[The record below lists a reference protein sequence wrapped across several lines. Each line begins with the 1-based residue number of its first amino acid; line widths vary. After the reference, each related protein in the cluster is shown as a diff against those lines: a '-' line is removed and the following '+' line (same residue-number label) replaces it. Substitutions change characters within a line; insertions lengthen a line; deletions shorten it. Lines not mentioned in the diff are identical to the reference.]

1 MRTLK
6 RHILVMGFILCT
18 CVNVYAANSG
28 SQSLFPKSLGMTGEI
43 VGKNVNI
50 RNHPDVHADVI
61 EKVSHK
67 PVQVVGKNHEWYKV
81 LTQNGEGWVYNTY
94 VDVQRE
100 ELIPYAKVKGE
111 ELVEYGLQFLGTP
124 YVWGGNNLTG
134 GVDCSGFTQ
143 QVFGAFDIDISR
155 VSYMQALDG
164 EEVSKNELR
173 TGDLIFFDTTGI
185 NNGQISHVG
194 IYMGDGKFIHSEST
208 RGVTVSNLS
217 SGYYTRNY
225 VKAIRVL

>member
-1 MRTLK
+1 MKTLK
-6 RHILVMGFILCT
+6 KHILILSFIFCT
-18 CVNVYAANSG
+18 CVNVYAANSKTYR
-28 SQSLFPKSLGMTGEI
+28 LFPQALGVKGMI
-43 VGKNVNI
+43 VGSRVNI
-50 RNHPDVHADVI
+50 RNHPDVYADII
-61 EKVSHK
+61 EKASDA
-67 PVQVVGKNHEWYKV
+67 PIQVVGRNREWYKV
-81 LTQNGEGWVYNTY
+81 LTKNGEGWVYKDY
-94 VDVQRE
+94 VEVSRKD
-100 ELIPYAKVKGE
+100 LIPYAKVKGE
-111 ELVEYGLQFLGTP
+111 EVIDYGLQFLGTP

-173 TGDLIFFDTTGI
+173 TGDLIFFDTTGV

-194 IYMGDGKFIHSEST
+194 IYMGDDRFIHSEST
-208 RGVTVSNLS
+208 KGVTVSRLS